1 MEDES
6 REMQIIYIHT
16 FDSKLE
22 SIEKMLELGYR
33 LHFET
38 TQPIKKLGIAK

>member
-6 REMQIIYIHT
+6 REMQIINIHT

-22 SIEKMLELGYR
+22 SIEK
-33 LHFET
+33 T
-38 TQPIKKLGIAK
+38 KNKLQLLQVFYPKCMCTV